1 MSLSR
6 SRNDDVKKE
15 KIFLVIA
22 SVTILM
28 IWLTGVPSL
37 GETERRSVLVVGG
50 GGVLFGGALVG
61 GVLVGGVLIGGVLV
75 GEVLAG
81 GGLGSGVE
89 EVRTG
94 Q

>member
-28 IWLTGVPSL
+28 IWLTGVPWL

-81 GGLGSGVE
+81 GGLGSSVE